1 MSEASPPAGYT
12 SFQVGRA
19 QVVAHASVA
28 DDVRAAMSGG
38 TLHAWAARQPGARAM
53 KGRAT
58 AWATVLPGGA
68 EVVVRH
74 SRHGGLL
81 APLTGDLFRHPTRAP
96 RELDASLRLAAAGV
110 PTPEVLAYAVYP
122 AVGPFVRADVAS
134 RLLRGSALPEVWTDT
149 LTFDDT
155 WVLVGALSRLL
166 TALRKA
172 GAHHADLN
180 VRNVLIVD
188 GPGEP
193 VAAVLDVDRVVFGTP
208 GDPSLGTKNLRR
220 LLRSM
225 GKEGI
230 GFRVNFTSRQV
241 QRLRDAAGGAS

>member
-1 MSEASPPAGYT
+1 M
-12 SFQVGRA
+12 SFQAGRA
-19 QVVAHASVA
+19 RVVAHASVA
-28 DDVRAAMSGG
+28 DDVRSAMGRG

-58 AWATVLPGGA
+58 AWAAALPGGA
-68 EVVVRH
+68 EIVVRH

-81 APLTGDLFRHPTRAP
+81 APITGDLFRRPTRAP
-96 RELDASLRLAAAGV
+96 HELGASLRLAAAGV
-110 PTPEVLAYAVYP
+110 PTPDVLAYAVYP
-122 AVGPFVRADVAS
+122 AFGPFVRADVAS
-134 RLLRGSALPEVWTDT
+134 RLLRGSALPDVWTDT
-149 LTFDDT
+149 LTFDET

-172 GAHHADLN
+172 GAYHPDLN

-193 VAAVLDVDRVVFGTP
+193 AAAVLDVDRVVFGTP
-208 GDPSLGTKNLRR
+208 GDSSLGAKNLRR

-230 GFRVNFTSRQV
+230 GSGINFTSQQV
-241 QRLRDAAGGAS
+241 ERLRDAAGGAS